1 MPGRRRHEP
10 DTGDFAF
17 EGPVGQNS
25 NAPWT
30 RSWHPSRPPDPEPRS
45 SGPIHLP
52 EHRLEGQRIPGQARS
67 VSPRSSPTR
76 RRYVATSFCQGS
88 VNRSPY
94 AHQLDLGLEL
104 GQAKTWPVGQRR
116 STKERKSG
124 KVEASEERICR
135 LRKTGYEEEQIA
147 FTLLSRTSLISTHI
161 SISSSLFLALEAI
174 DRRSTGK
181 LH

>member
-116 STKERKSG
+116 SAKERKSS
-124 KVEASEERICR
+124 KLEVSEERFVSR
-135 LRKTGYEEEQIA
+135 GRPATRKNR
-147 FTLLSRTSLISTHI
+147 SRSRCYREPH
-161 SISSSLFLALEAI
+161 
-174 DRRSTGK
+174 
-181 LH
+181 